1 MHLLGGIEVKKT
13 HVEAENMMFSFLVD
27 EFGTL
32 FELQEDPRKG
42 PHLPSFPTLLR
53 MGGLFGV
60 FFRLLFPLNLTRVK
74 IFFCINQ
81 NI

>member
-1 MHLLGGIEVKKT
+1 MKKT

-53 MGGLFGV
+53 LGGLFGV
-60 FFRLLFPLNLTRVK
+60 LWLFFPLNMTMVE
-74 IFFCINQ
+74 IFFGRDEDI
-81 NI
+81 

>member
-53 MGGLFGV
+53 LRGLFGV
-60 FFRLLFPLNLTRVK
+60 FLAFIPPQSDK
-74 IFFCINQ
+74 S
-81 NI
+81 